1 MFLRNLTLLLLFL
14 FYTSTFCLAQGAPG
28 FSCGFDPALSRQQ
41 SGIEQYEQRLRQ
53 FFLQKKADGEQ
64 PEGLSALLYTVPVV
78 VHIIHNGGA
87 ENISDA
93 QVQAAI
99 DHLNAGF
106 AAAGYFAQQG
116 ATVNTQI
123 QFCLAKRDPD
133 GKPTTGITR
142 TQSPLTIMTME
153 TDDIAT
159 KDLSR
164 WDPTAYVNIW
174 VVREILS
181 TSAGPGVAGY
191 AFFPT
196 AHGQPQDGMICEAG
210 FFGKSPKEDAVLIH
224 EMGHYFGL
232 YHTFQGGCKNDDCT
246 VDGDRVCDTPPD
258 QATHTTCV
266 FNSCSTDVAAGS
278 PFLTDVDDFT
288 GDFMDYSP
296 FDCYHFFTAGQALR
310 MQGALE
316 TVRTS
321 LLHSAGCLDPCSQA
335 LTASFSAA
343 PNPVQA
349 GEPVVFTNTST
360 GATLFSWSENGLVF
374 SQNQDASTIFT
385 ALGQHTIFLTTGN
398 SDPNCSATAQVSIEV
413 TCPVTAGFTA
423 SATEAVVGST
433 LVFTNIST
441 GNTPLDFE
449 WQINGQSVS
458 TTTDLNFTFVNGGY
472 YTVMLKAIGAY
483 CSTEFS
489 ALIKITTACGQVPE
503 PAQVEYSAQK
513 KLFNPRDVLALPG
526 GYLLQCGGHNS
537 RPMVS
542 KWDESG
548 NLLWHKVTTDNG
560 AFRQIQQLPDGNFLL
575 VGQSS
580 GKMLLAKMTPDGD
593 FYWSKT
599 LENTG
604 GDYWNP
610 YEPGAT
616 AINPD
621 GSFGLLFNDPY
632 GQKRYLAKIS
642 AGGDILWTKNLFQ
655 VATAG
660 ALRRATDGSGDFLF
674 MAWGNFHTV
683 FFSVSVLRFNQA
695 GQLLKINTYWLD
707 TENLTGFPNF
717 DLNVHADGGYSIFFT
732 DDDFL
737 GSTNVQKY
745 LLRCTATGAV
755 KWAKRYDLTG
765 GNQRSAA
772 YIRAVPD
779 DKGWL
784 MVDSRTDAAGQPLG
798 DFLIRLDAD
807 GNIVRTRRLGNTAV
821 NYDWTPAPVFQSG
834 RIRAVRSS
842 DFNSTLELL
851 TLHDSD
857 LPQTCAPLTPN
868 AETGKPL
875 FPIVLE
881 TMVFPNSRTLAL
893 ADAPLV
899 LAGDMLVRTELC
911 AAILPCPEI
920 CDNELDDDGD
930 GYVDC
935 FDTDCPCFDPD
946 LACSITPP
954 VQPFSA
960 KIAWESGVDV
970 IDPEAPLFVGN
981 LNPQVDSIPEII
993 LQGRTTGELYIFKGD
1008 GSNKANP
1015 VSFNPA
1021 LIDNF
1026 TVAPP
1031 LLADINADGIP
1042 ELVLAAATGN
1052 IRVYTNYQENQTP
1065 PFTLWLE
1072 SQPAVPGFLSMLGT
1086 ADFDQ
1091 DGVPEIFAGNQI
1103 FAFDFSNPAAPTL
1116 TPRLKGAGNAGAMPP
1131 LATGFRDVSAAAD
1144 LLSRADCNGDP
1155 DCDGLELAAG
1165 AHIYSID
1172 LDPNDGDGYQIK
1184 IKRNLNALAPG
1195 YNFSDGFTQIADI
1208 NLDGQPDIVVNG
1220 AGSDP
1225 GTNTDGFYV
1234 WDKNGLV
1241 AFFQVSPAL
1250 AFPQGK
1256 LTIANVFDDRTA
1268 GFAQDFPE
1276 IIGKRLNPSR
1286 LIAYNLNAR
1295 SLDATQPFWWSVPS
1309 DDVSNICS
1317 VSAFDFDY
1325 DGLDELVS
1333 KGDTFLRVIY
1343 GGPAPFPPGVDPDTR
1358 VWFELAGRAGT
1369 SFEGAVVADVDADQ
1383 SAEIVYAF
1391 NPNNV
1396 SQNNGR
1402 LRVLE
1407 SADLPWPPARS
1418 VWNQFSY
1425 FGVNINDDLT
1435 VPQIQQPHWLEMGGI
1450 GSGKRPFNKHLAQ
1463 LGALNPAATN
1473 KLKVPDMTL
1482 TLDSTR
1488 CRMDSFDLF
1497 LNICNA
1503 GSALLPGGTPIA
1515 FYLGNPTTIA
1525 APLLFLPV
1533 VLAEKLEP
1541 GACISLKKTIPATYN
1556 ETIFAVANDNGTL
1569 PTPFD
1574 LTADFPATNQPE
1586 CYYENNLASFFIGH
1600 QPLALDLGPDISLC
1614 KNSVVA
1620 LSASPG
1626 FQRYRWQDGS
1636 TEPDFTAFGPGK
1648 YWVDAYD
1655 ACGFLQTDTV
1665 QITLNTLDT
1674 LDLPDAVA
1682 ICDGETIQLAV
1693 DGFSKYI
1700 WSPADSVS
1708 CADCPVVDILAKNSI
1723 TLLLSAASGD
1733 CIVSDSIRIT
1743 IGQKPTLDLQVQ
1755 TNVCD
1760 SMASLAASATGNG
1773 PFQFHWS
1780 DFNTDS
1786 VRTVTQA
1793 GVYTVEVT
1801 DKNGCQATDTASID
1815 LLPPLKIGLNS
1826 TMPDCASAATGAID
1840 VSVSGGLPPFE
1851 FIWSNNAVS
1860 EDLTGIPAGNY
1871 TLQVTDANGCSAAI
1885 SETLT
1890 DPPAI
1895 QLSLQKTDPNCAGE
1909 ATGAIDL
1916 TASGGNGILQFSWSN
1931 NTTVEDLSAVPAG
1944 DYTLVVTDANGCSAT
1959 VSETLIDPPAIQ
1971 LSLEK
1976 TDPMCAGEATGSID
1990 LTAAGGSGTLQ
2001 FSWSNNAVSEDLT
2014 GIPAGD
2020 YTLVVTDANGCSATV
2035 SETLTDPP
2043 AIQLSLQ
2050 KTDPMCA
2057 GETTGA
2063 LDLTA
2068 TGGTGILQFSWSN
2081 NAVSEDLTGI
2091 PAGNYTLQITDA
2103 NGCSAAISETLTD
2116 PPAIQLSLEKTDPMC
2131 AGEATG
2137 AIDLTATGGSGTL
2150 QFSWSNTTVEDL
2162 TGVPAGDYTLVV
2174 TDANGCSATVS
2185 ETLIDPP
2192 AIQLSLEKTD
2202 PMCAGEA
2209 TGSID
2214 LTATGGSGTLQFSW
2228 SNNAVSED
2236 ITGIPAGDYTL
2247 VVTDANGCSA
2257 TVSETLID
2265 PPAIQLSLEKTDPMC
2280 AGETTGA
2287 LDLTA
2292 TGGTGIL
2299 QFSWSNNAVSED
2311 LTGIPAG
2318 NYTLQVTDANGCSA
2332 AISETLIDPPAME
2345 LSLEKMDLPCPGD
2358 TTLIDL
2364 TASGGTGPLV
2374 FSWSTGAATAGIA
2387 VTTAGNYGVTA
2398 TDANGCTVS
2407 ASTGVAVLGSAPVL
2421 TLTTD
2426 TLTCRTPQV
2435 LIAAASDI
2443 PFAQFSWTGPD
2454 GMVFA
2459 NATPAVSVGGVY
2471 SVTATVPSSSCTATG
2486 FVVVA
2491 VDSVAPVI
2499 QLPAGAV
2506 EIPCGQSSVSIAA
2519 AGSSG
2524 GTGYLVQWTASAGG
2538 TILSG
2543 AQSLQI
2549 EAGSPGQYYL
2559 EIMDEANGCIA
2570 GAGLQV
2576 TAAESI
2582 TAEVVTDSVR
2592 CFGEE
2597 NGAIRVIGVI
2607 GGKPPFVYSLD
2618 NQNFQ
2623 ANAVFPGLA
2632 AGPYSVFVRDANDC
2646 VFSTEI
2652 EVFQP
2657 ADFSVAL
2664 SGDTLVL
2671 RGMNAQVI
2679 ALVQPAGFTPTQIN
2693 WMAGGTPL
2701 PLNQFAQSVSLLQST
2716 LFEVSVSN
2724 ETGCTVS
2731 DNWLVQVGTEVP
2743 VYAPNAIYP
2752 ADPDGQNHVF
2762 LLFAGTGVREIESLQ
2777 IFDRWGNAVFEN
2789 RHFQPNDPAVGW
2801 DGTFRGQLVE
2811 PGVYVWA
2818 AKVVWENG
2826 AAEIL
2831 KGDLTVLR

>member
-1072 SQPAVPGFLSMLGT
+1072 STPAVPGFLSMLGT

-1391 NPNNV
+1391 NPNNL

-1463 LGALNPAATN
+1463 IGTLNPNGAN

-1760 SMASLAASATGNG
+1760 SMASLAASVTGNG

-1851 FIWSNNAVS
+1851 FI
-1860 EDLTGIPAGNY
+1860 
-1871 TLQVTDANGCSAAI
+1871 
-1885 SETLT
+1885 
-1890 DPPAI
+1890 
-1895 QLSLQKTDPNCAGE
+1895 
-1909 ATGAIDL
+1909 
-1916 TASGGNGILQFSWSN
+1916 
-1931 NTTVEDLSAVPAG
+1931 
-1944 DYTLVVTDANGCSAT
+1944 
-1959 VSETLIDPPAIQ
+1959 
-1971 LSLEK
+1971 
-1976 TDPMCAGEATGSID
+1976 
-1990 LTAAGGSGTLQ
+1990 
-2001 FSWSNNAVSEDLT
+2001 
-2014 GIPAGD
+2014 
-2020 YTLVVTDANGCSATV
+2020 
-2035 SETLTDPP
+2035 
-2043 AIQLSLQ
+2043 
-2050 KTDPMCA
+2050 
-2057 GETTGA
+2057 
-2063 LDLTA
+2063 
-2068 TGGTGILQFSWSN
+2068 
-2081 NAVSEDLTGI
+2081 
-2091 PAGNYTLQITDA
+2091 
-2103 NGCSAAISETLTD
+2103 
-2116 PPAIQLSLEKTDPMC
+2116 
-2131 AGEATG
+2131 
-2137 AIDLTATGGSGTL
+2137 
-2150 QFSWSNTTVEDL
+2150 
-2162 TGVPAGDYTLVV
+2162 
-2174 TDANGCSATVS
+2174 
-2185 ETLIDPP
+2185 
-2192 AIQLSLEKTD
+2192 
-2202 PMCAGEA
+2202 
-2209 TGSID
+2209 
-2214 LTATGGSGTLQFSW
+2214 
-2228 SNNAVSED
+2228 
-2236 ITGIPAGDYTL
+2236 
-2247 VVTDANGCSA
+2247 
-2257 TVSETLID
+2257 
-2265 PPAIQLSLEKTDPMC
+2265 
-2280 AGETTGA
+2280 
-2287 LDLTA
+2287 
-2292 TGGTGIL
+2292 
-2299 QFSWSNNAVSED
+2299 WSNNAVSED

-2570 GAGLQV
+2570 RAGLQV